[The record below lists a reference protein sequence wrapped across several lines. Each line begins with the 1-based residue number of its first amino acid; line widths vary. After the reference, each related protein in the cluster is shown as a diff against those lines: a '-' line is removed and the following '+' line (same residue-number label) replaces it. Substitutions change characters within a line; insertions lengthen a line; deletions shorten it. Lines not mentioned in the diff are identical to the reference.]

1 MVRKLLLLAIVLALS
16 ALMAA
21 SAHAAS
27 IRTFGPK
34 PTPEVRLLAEAW
46 KQLLTWLQ
54 GHAFSPPGS
63 LNSKAPDDTSHID
76 PNGIH

>member
-1 MVRKLLLLAIVLALS
+1 MALFLS
-16 ALMAA
+16 ALMSA
-21 SAHAAS
+21 SAHAAP
-27 IRTFGPK
+27 IRTLGPK
-34 PTPEVRLLAEAW
+34 PAPEVRFLAEAW

-63 LNSKAPDDTSHID
+63 LKSKAPDDTSHID